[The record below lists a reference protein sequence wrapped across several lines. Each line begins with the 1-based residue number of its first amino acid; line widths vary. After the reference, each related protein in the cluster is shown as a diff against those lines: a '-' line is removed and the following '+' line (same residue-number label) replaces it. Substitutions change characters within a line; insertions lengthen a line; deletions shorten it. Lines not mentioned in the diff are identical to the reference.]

1 MRRNLGRVERYAN
14 AFRLD
19 PGKCFRFVATE
30 AARGQ
35 PVPCTEPVVARGRW
49 RDGAGSVR
57 VVEACAAHA
66 GELEAAGR
74 PSRPSRPGSEKL
86 GGEVGDR

>member
-74 PSRPSRPGSEKL
+74 PSRPGSEKL